1 MNFKEFY
8 STNIAKIVLEESNN
22 NSNQIYILQGQN
34 EMFDLGMLDY
44 DSIVDI
50 STIYNN
56 GNEAIFSKTWFTN
69 VFLELNKV
77 KPYHIISFQQ
87 FSYLIHYIDFDFFK
101 DRFVLVKDNIR
112 QVFPIKVD
120 EYTETETNE
129 NIEERSEK
137 LPIYQSE
144 QFKSNDNYFYV
155 LKNFND
161 EIKTFNIFN
170 EELKLNIDNNQ
181 DCEIVDIHSGDY
193 AIDIFINEVILN
205 NNLNKQF
212 SVKLFSKKPISE
224 FTNTTLKKVNA
235 LLSNFKGIISLTE
248 DTNTFDDYKVSDE
261 TLTLL
266 KTFWSD
272 EANFRNLTIYK
283 NPELN
288 NETIEISQGL
298 IVDTLIKEYKKSKN
312 GLIPKD
318 LFLTAPTGAGK
329 SLLFQIP
336 SFYISNNKDVTIV
349 VSPLIALM
357 EDQVQAIKKDRNFE
371 KVAYLNSNLS
381 LIDREKII
389 ESCKIGE
396 IDILYLS
403 PELLMSY
410 DIRHFIGERNL
421 GLMVID
427 EAHLITTW
435 GRDFRVDYWFLGN
448 HIRKIR
454 KYNNMN
460 FPMIAVTATA
470 IYGGEND
477 MVFDSIDSLNM
488 NDPHIFIGQ
497 ARRNDITFVI
507 NNYEK
512 FTDNYKKNKLYQT
525 VDFIKKA
532 SELEIKTLVYAP
544 YTKHVKQIN
553 TVLSGDDAKMAVGYY
568 GAMDK
573 DLKRFSFD
581 LFKTGERKVM
591 VSTKAF
597 GMGVDISDIQLVY
610 HHAPSGLLP
619 DYIQEI
625 GRAARRNDLMG
636 YAALN
641 YSSQDQSYSKAL
653 HGMSAIR
660 QYQLK
665 EVLKKIVSTYYKNN
679 KSRNLL
685 LSIDDFGYIFENA
698 QSLDQK
704 VLTSLMMLEK
714 DYLAKNRFN
723 VLIARP
729 KKLFVDVFAKIKNE
743 DLIKLQ
749 NNFPGCSKT
758 IKKLNNGFCIIELN
772 LDKIWKLKFN
782 FMSFPFLKSLYF
794 KGELFKGYN
803 FEVIPQLK
811 ISYENSKEIKNI
823 YNELSNLFEKI
834 KQIFSSIASRF
845 FTPEEFKKELN
856 FHLNDDL
863 KAEKITNFILST
875 YSGKLLDN
883 NQIEPNSFLQHKRLF
898 TQDKYKVFSKQ
909 YIHTFS
915 SILKKFNEIFNND
928 DVNECFVTNKE
939 SSTVNFV
946 RLGYFLDLLDLGTF
960 EIKGGENA
968 MIFLRINDPS
978 RIEFD
983 SKNNNYNNTLLNKT
997 LDRYHISNQIF
1008 DHFFLRSFSNDERW
1022 DFVED
1027 YFLGENVDNLL
1038 SKFNGGDENKI
1049 EIINFLKKKNPK
1061 INKEKKKILSEIYF
1075 EPNPNKIYNQFDNL
1089 TLEKNDVKITSQ
1101 IFDWIN
1107 QDPILLDQTIIE
1119 LKLRVDKKVYSILDS
1134 KIKTLHQEYYKKKIG
1149 LNVLIDFKCYKEKVL
1164 ASIPFKEKPVDF
1176 YNWWRKNQDEVY
1188 LSYGNKINLLN
1199 KVHSINPSALLEKDK
1214 NILLKK

>member
-1 MNFKEFY
+1 MTFKEFY
-8 STNIAKIVLEESNN
+8 SKKITQIILKRSEKIE
-22 NSNQIYILQGQN
+22 NQIFILQGQN
-34 EMFDLGMLDY
+34 EMFDFGDLDIN
-44 DSIVDI
+44 SVVDF
-50 STIYNN
+50 STIYKN
-56 GNEAIFSKTWFTN
+56 GNEEIFSKTWFTS

-77 KPYHIISFQQ
+77 KAYHIISFQQ
-87 FSYLIHYIDFDFFK
+87 FSYLINYIDFDFFK
-101 DRFVLVKDNIR
+101 ERFVLIKDNIR
-112 QVFPIKVD
+112 QVFPLNVEEFI
-120 EYTETETNE
+120 EIETNE

-155 LKNFND
+155 LKNLNHS
-161 EIKTFNIFN
+161 IKFSNIFN
-170 EELKLNIDNNQ
+170 EELDLNIVSNEEH
-181 DCEIVDIHSGDY
+181 EIVDIHSGDY
-193 AIDIFINEVILN
+193 AIDIFINEVIIS
-205 NNLNKQF
+205 NNLCNKF
-212 SVKLFSKKPISE
+212 SVKFFSKKPISD
-224 FTNTTLKKVNA
+224 FTNATLSKINA
-235 LLSNFKGIISLTE
+235 VLANFNGKISLVR
-248 DTNTFDDYKVSDE
+248 DTNSFEDYKVSDE
-261 TLTLL
+261 ALALL
-266 KTFWSD
+266 NEFWSND
-272 EANFRNLTIYK
+272 AKFRNLTIYK
-283 NPELN
+283 NPEFN
-288 NETIEISQGL
+288 NNTIDISQGL
-298 IVDTLIKEYKKSKN
+298 IVDTLINEYKKSKS

-336 SFYISNNKDVTIV
+336 SFYISKNKDVTIV

-357 EDQVQAIKKDRNFE
+357 EDQVDAIKKDRKFD

-381 LIDREKII
+381 LIEREKII
-389 ESCKIGE
+389 ETCKEGN

-454 KYNNMN
+454 KYHNMN

-488 NDPHIFIGQ
+488 NDPYIFIGQ
-497 ARRNDITFVI
+497 ARRNDITFII

-512 FTDNYKKNKLYQT
+512 FTQYYRKNKLYQT
-525 VDFIKKA
+525 VNFIK
-532 SELEIKTLVYAP
+532 SVNELGIKTLVYAP
-544 YTKHVKQIN
+544 YTKHVKQIIK
-553 TVLSGDDAKMAVGYY
+553 VLSGDDAKMAVGYY
-568 GAMDK
+568 GSMDK
-573 DLKRFSFD
+573 NLKKYSFD
-581 LFKTGERKVM
+581 VFKNGERNIM

-625 GRAARRNDLMG
+625 GRVARKSDLKG

-698 QSLDQK
+698 ESLDQK

-729 KKLFVDVFAKIKNE
+729 KKLFVDVFAKIKK
-743 DLIKLQ
+743 DDFSVLQ
-749 NNFPGCSKT
+749 NNFPDCSRV
-758 IKKLNNGFCIIELN
+758 IQNLNNGFYVIELN
-772 LDKIWKLKFN
+772 LDRIWKLKFN
-782 FMSFPFLKSLYF
+782 FMSFPFLKSQYF
-794 KGELFKGYN
+794 KGELFKEYN

-811 ISYENSKEIKNI
+811 ISYENTKEIELI
-823 YNELSNLFEKI
+823 FNELNYVFECIKRVFSNI
-834 KQIFSSIASRF
+834 VSRF
-845 FTPEEFKKELN
+845 FTAEEFKRELN
-856 FHLNDDL
+856 LFVKDEL
-863 KAEKITNFILST
+863 KSEKITNFILST
-875 YSGKLLDN
+875 YSGKLLVN
-883 NQIEPNSFLQHKRLF
+883 NQIEPNAFLQHKRLF
-898 TQDKYKVFSKQ
+898 AEDKYKVFSQQ

-915 SILKKFNEIFNND
+915 NILKKFNEVFNND
-928 DVNECFVTNKE
+928 NTNECYITNKE
-939 SSTVNFV
+939 SSTVNYI

-968 MIFLRINDPS
+968 MIFLRLNDPS

-983 SKNNNYNNTLLNKT
+983 SKNKNYSNTLLNKT

-1008 DHFFLRSFSNDERW
+1008 DHFFLRNFTNDERW

-1027 YFLGENVDNLL
+1027 YFLGENVDTLL
-1038 SKFNGGDENKI
+1038 TKFNGGEENKI
-1049 EIINFLKKKNPK
+1049 DIISFLKDNVK
-1061 INKEKKKILSEIYF
+1061 INVTDSNKLSEVYF
-1075 EPNPNKIYNQFDNL
+1075 EPDTNKIYNQFDYL
-1089 TLEKNDVKITSQ
+1089 TLEKCERKITSQ

-1107 QDPILLDQTIIE
+1107 QDPVLLDQTKYR
-1119 LKLRVDKKVYSILDS
+1119 LKLKFDKKVYTILES
-1134 KIKTLHQEYYKKKIG
+1134 KLKSLYPDYYKKKIG
-1149 LNVLIDFKCYKEKVL
+1149 LKVLIKFKGYKEMVL
-1164 ASIPFKEKPVDF
+1164 ASIPYNEKPLEF
-1176 YNWWRKNQDEVY
+1176 YKWWCENNDQIH
-1188 LSYGNKINLLN
+1188 LSYSDKVNLFS
-1199 KVHSINPSALLEKDK
+1199 KVYSINPNILLCEDR

>member
-1 MNFKEFY
+1 MTFKEIY
-8 STNIAKIVLEESNN
+8 SENIAKIVLDEFEKQQ
-22 NSNQIYILQGQN
+22 NQIFILQGQN
-34 EMFDLGMLDY
+34 EMFDIDKLDSN
-44 DSIVDI
+44 SIVDV
-50 STIYNN
+50 STIFSN
-56 GNEAIFSKTWFTN
+56 GNDEIFSKVWFTS
-69 VFLELNKV
+69 VFIELNKM

-87 FSYLIHYIDFDFFK
+87 FSYFINYIDFDFFK
-101 DRFVLVKDNIR
+101 DRFILIRDNIR
-112 QVFPIKVD
+112 QVLPLKQEEFI
-120 EYTETETNE
+120 EIESNE
-129 NIEERSEK
+129 NIEERSVK

-155 LKNFND
+155 LKNVNF
-161 EIKTFNIFN
+161 EIKTHNIFN
-170 EELKLNIDNNQ
+170 EDVILNLESNEVH
-181 DCEIVDIHSGDY
+181 EIVDIHSGDY
-193 AIDIFINEVILN
+193 AIDVFVNEVILN
-205 NNLNKQF
+205 NKLNKKYA
-212 SVKLFSKKPISE
+212 VKLFSKKPISE
-224 FTNTTLKKVNA
+224 FTNATLSKING
-235 LLSNFKGIISLTE
+235 LLAHFSGQISLIKEIISLE
-248 DTNTFDDYKVSDE
+248 GYEISSE
-261 TLTLL
+261 AQALL
-266 KTFWSD
+266 NEFWS
-272 EANFRNLTIYK
+272 ANAQFRNLTIYK

-288 NETIEISQGL
+288 NQTIEISQGL
-298 IVDTLIKEYKKSKN
+298 IVDTLIKEYNKAKS

-336 SFYISNNKDVTIV
+336 SFYISKNKDVTIV

-357 EDQVQAIKKDRNFE
+357 EDQVEAIKKERNFE

-381 LIDREKII
+381 LIEREKII
-389 ESCKIGE
+389 ENCKEGN

-454 KYNNMN
+454 KYHNMN

-488 NDPHIFIGQ
+488 NDPYIFIGQ

-512 FTDNYKKNKLYQT
+512 FTQHYRKNKLYQT
-525 VDFIKKA
+525 VNFIKSA
-532 SELEIKTLVYAP
+532 HELGIKTLVYAP
-544 YTKHVKQIN
+544 YTKHVKQI
-553 TVLSGDDAKMAVGYY
+553 TKVLSGDDAKMAVGYY

-573 DLKRFSFD
+573 DLKKFSFD

-591 VSTKAF
+591 ISTKAF

-625 GRAARRNDLMG
+625 GRVARKSDIKG

-665 EVLKKIVSTYYKNN
+665 EVLKKIVSAYYKNN

-698 QSLDQK
+698 ESLDQK

-729 KKLFVDVFAKIKNE
+729 KKLFVDVFAKIKKEN
-743 DLIKLQ
+743 LSKLQ
-749 NNFPGCSKT
+749 NNFPNCSKV
-758 IKKLNNGFCIIELN
+758 IQNLNNGSYIIELN

-782 FMSFPFLKSLYF
+782 FMSFPFLKSQFF
-794 KGELFKGYN
+794 KGELFKEYN

-811 ISYENSKEIKNI
+811 ISYENTKEIELVF
-823 YNELSNLFEKI
+823 NELNSLFENI
-834 KQIFSSIASRF
+834 KRVFSNVVSTF
-845 FTPEEFKKELN
+845 FTADQFKRELN
-856 FHLNDDL
+856 LYL
-863 KAEKITNFILST
+863 KDELKTEKITNFILST
-875 YSGKLLDN
+875 YSGKLLLN
-883 NQIEPNSFLQHKRLF
+883 NQIEPNAFLQHKRLF
-898 TQDKYKVFSKQ
+898 TEDKYKVFSKQ

-915 SILKKFNEIFNND
+915 NILKKFNEVFNNT
-928 DVNECFVTNKE
+928 NECFITNKE
-939 SSTVNFV
+939 ASTVNYI

-978 RIEFD
+978 RIEYD
-983 SKNNNYNNTLLNKT
+983 SKNKNYSNTLLNKT
-997 LDRYHISNQIF
+997 LDRHFISNQIF
-1008 DHFFLRSFSNDERW
+1008 DHFFLRNFSNKERW
-1022 DFVED
+1022 DFVEE
-1027 YFLGENVDNLL
+1027 YFLGENVDALL
-1038 SKFNGGDENKI
+1038 SNFTGNNDNKI
-1049 EIINFLKKKNPK
+1049 DIIDYLKENALIYTETKKQN
-1061 INKEKKKILSEIYF
+1061 STIYF
-1075 EPNPNKIYNQFDNL
+1075 EPNPDKVYNEFDNL
-1089 TLEKNDVKITSQ
+1089 TLTKDDEKVTSQ
-1101 IFDWIN
+1101 VFDWIN
-1107 QDPILLDQTIIE
+1107 QDPVLLDQAKNSFK
-1119 LKLRVDKKVYSILDS
+1119 LKFDKKVYLILNS
-1134 KIKTLHQEYYKKKIG
+1134 KLKKFHQDYYKKKIG
-1149 LNVLIDFKCYKEKVL
+1149 LNVLINFRGYQEKVL
-1164 ASIPFKEKPVDF
+1164 ASIPFNEKPIEF
-1176 YNWWRKNQDEVY
+1176 YKWWRLNQDLIY
-1188 LSYGNKINLLN
+1188 LSNINKIKLFN
-1199 KVHSINPSALLEKDK
+1199 KVNSIDSNELAFEDK
-1214 NILLKK
+1214 KVLQKKLM